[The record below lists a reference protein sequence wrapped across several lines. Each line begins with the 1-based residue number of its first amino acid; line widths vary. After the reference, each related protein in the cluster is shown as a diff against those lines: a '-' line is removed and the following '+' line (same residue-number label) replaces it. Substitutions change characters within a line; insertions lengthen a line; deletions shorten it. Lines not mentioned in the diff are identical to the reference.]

1 MNENRKDSMP
11 IADTNPPRIL
21 VLGSTGRT
29 GGAVATQIEAD
40 HHDVVVVRAARDQAT
55 VDQWRDQGLAAARL
69 DLDDART
76 FPAALDGIDRLFVM
90 TGYTVAMTH
99 QTKMIT
105 DAAADAGVGH
115 LVHLGIFGDGRSTE
129 PHFAWHELVERYI
142 EGSGIAWTHL
152 HPHMFMENLLTT
164 FPLRD
169 WRFTWPA
176 GDKPCGLIAGEDL
189 AAVAAKVLAEGPDAH
204 AGQGYW
210 LSTDVLDGKGIAG
223 ALTSALGRP
232 IAADIITPD
241 DLRAAIGPAS
251 CDRLRSWRPRTRSAP
266 SSGSSSSTTAAWTAP
281 STRPPPSKTCSAGC
295 PPTSRTGP
303 RCTAP
308 HCSPRTPPAPL
319 PDISGTR
326 RRPAETCTTH
336 LTPQGENAMD
346 LRLTDQVIVV
356 TGAASGIGQAT
367 ARLLSEEGAV
377 VVGVDRDPVD
387 AGPAPGLPPSKPTS
401 PTPPRPT
408 A

>member
-1 MNENRKDSMP
+1 MNENRKGSMP

-29 GGAVATQIEAD
+29 GGAVATQIEAG

-164 FPLRD
+164 FPLRN

-176 GDKPCGLIAGEDL
+176 GDKPCGLFWFTISRREQRESAQSGAAAGPRL
-189 AAVAAKVLAEGPDAH
+189 
-204 AGQGYW
+204 
-210 LSTDVLDGKGIAG
+210 
-223 ALTSALGRP
+223 LTSAEFILKR
-232 IAADIITPD
+232 IWAA
-241 DLRAAIGPAS
+241 S
-251 CDRLRSWRPRTRSAP
+251 NEQFHS
-266 SSGSSSSTTAAWTAP
+266 
-281 STRPPPSKTCSAGC
+281 
-295 PPTSRTGP
+295 
-303 RCTAP
+303 
-308 HCSPRTPPAPL
+308 
-319 PDISGTR
+319 
-326 RRPAETCTTH
+326 
-336 LTPQGENAMD
+336 
-346 LRLTDQVIVV
+346 LTD
-356 TGAASGIGQAT
+356 
-367 ARLLSEEGAV
+367 E
-377 VVGVDRDPVD
+377 
-387 AGPAPGLPPSKPTS
+387 
-401 PTPPRPT
+401 
-408 A
+408 

>member
-1 MNENRKDSMP
+1 MNENRKGSMP

-76 FPAALDGIDRLFVM
+76 FPAALDGIDRLFAM
-90 TGYTVAMTH
+90 TSYTVAMTH

-210 LSTDVLDGKGIAG
+210 LSTDVLDGKGIAD

-232 IAADIITPD
+232 IAVDIITPD
-241 DLRAAIGPAS
+241 DLRAAIGAGVLRPPAFMETTYALS
-251 CDRLRSWRPRTRSAP
+251 TLEWLQQLYDGRMDRTIYTTTTVEDLLGRLPTHLEDWAALHRAALLTSNTTSAP
-266 SSGSSSSTTAAWTAP
+266 A
-281 STRPPPSKTCSAGC
+281 
-295 PPTSRTGP
+295 
-303 RCTAP
+303 
-308 HCSPRTPPAPL
+308 
-319 PDISGTR
+319 
-326 RRPAETCTTH
+326 
-336 LTPQGENAMD
+336 
-346 LRLTDQVIVV
+346 
-356 TGAASGIGQAT
+356 
-367 ARLLSEEGAV
+367 
-377 VVGVDRDPVD
+377 
-387 AGPAPGLPPSKPTS
+387 
-401 PTPPRPT
+401 
-408 A
+408 

>member
-1 MNENRKDSMP
+1 MNENRKDIMP

-40 HHDVVVVRAARDQAT
+40 HHDVAVVRAARDQAT

-232 IAADIITPD
+232 ITADIITPD
-241 DLRAAIGPAS
+241 DLRAAIGAGVLRPPAFMETTYALS
-251 CDRLRSWRPRTRSAP
+251 TLEWLQQLYDGRMDRTIYTTTTVEDLLGRPPTHLEDWAALHRAALLTSNTTSAP
-266 SSGSSSSTTAAWTAP
+266 A
-281 STRPPPSKTCSAGC
+281 
-295 PPTSRTGP
+295 
-303 RCTAP
+303 
-308 HCSPRTPPAPL
+308 
-319 PDISGTR
+319 
-326 RRPAETCTTH
+326 
-336 LTPQGENAMD
+336 
-346 LRLTDQVIVV
+346 
-356 TGAASGIGQAT
+356 
-367 ARLLSEEGAV
+367 
-377 VVGVDRDPVD
+377 
-387 AGPAPGLPPSKPTS
+387 
-401 PTPPRPT
+401 
-408 A
+408 

>member
-1 MNENRKDSMP
+1 MNENRKDIMP

-21 VLGSTGRT
+21 VLGSTGRI

-76 FPAALDGIDRLFVM
+76 FPAALDGIDRLFVV

-189 AAVAAKVLAEGPDAH
+189 AAVAAKVLAEGPDV
-204 AGQGYW
+204 GD
-210 LSTDVLDGKGIAG
+210 DVD
-223 ALTSALGRP
+223 
-232 IAADIITPD
+232 
-241 DLRAAIGPAS
+241 
-251 CDRLRSWRPRTRSAP
+251 
-266 SSGSSSSTTAAWTAP
+266 
-281 STRPPPSKTCSAGC
+281 
-295 PPTSRTGP
+295 
-303 RCTAP
+303 
-308 HCSPRTPPAPL
+308 
-319 PDISGTR
+319 
-326 RRPAETCTTH
+326 
-336 LTPQGENAMD
+336 
-346 LRLTDQVIVV
+346 V
-356 TGAASGIGQAT
+356 
-367 ARLLSEEGAV
+367 
-377 VVGVDRDPVD
+377 
-387 AGPAPGLPPSKPTS
+387 PGLGLL
-401 PTPPRPT
+401 RHG
-408 A
+408 

>member
-1 MNENRKDSMP
+1 MNENRKGSMP

-76 FPAALDGIDRLFVM
+76 FPAALDGVDRLFVM

-115 LVHLGIFGDGRSTE
+115 LVHLGILGDGRSTE

-210 LSTDVLDGKGIAG
+210 LSTDVLDGKDIAG

-241 DLRAAIGPAS
+241 DLRAAIGAGVSAAACVHGDHVRAQHPRVAPAA
-251 CDRLRSWRPRTRSAP
+251 LRRPH
-266 SSGSSSSTTAAWTAP
+266 
-281 STRPPPSKTCSAGC
+281 
-295 PPTSRTGP
+295 GP
-303 RCTAP
+303 
-308 HCSPRTPPAPL
+308 HHL
-319 PDISGTR
+319 HDHHR
-326 RRPAETCTTH
+326 RRPARPAAHPPRGLGRVAPRRTAH
-336 LTPQGENAMD
+336 LEHHQRPC
-346 LRLTDQVIVV
+346 LT
-356 TGAASGIGQAT
+356 S
-367 ARLLSEEGAV
+367 
-377 VVGVDRDPVD
+377 
-387 AGPAPGLPPSKPTS
+387 PAPDADQLRPAPLTSLPKEK
-401 PTPPRPT
+401 TPWIY

>member
-1 MNENRKDSMP
+1 MP
-11 IADTNPPRIL
+11 IADTNAPRIL

-189 AAVAAKVLAEGPDAH
+189 AAVAAKVLAEGPGAH

-210 LSTDVLDGKGIAG
+210 LSTDVLDGKGIAD

-241 DLRAAIGPAS
+241 DLRASIGAGFLRPPAFMETTYALS
-251 CDRLRSWRPRTRSAP
+251 TLEWLQQLYDGRMDRTIYATTTVEDLLGRPPTHLEDWAALHRAALLTSNATSAP
-266 SSGSSSSTTAAWTAP
+266 A
-281 STRPPPSKTCSAGC
+281 
-295 PPTSRTGP
+295 
-303 RCTAP
+303 
-308 HCSPRTPPAPL
+308 
-319 PDISGTR
+319 
-326 RRPAETCTTH
+326 
-336 LTPQGENAMD
+336 
-346 LRLTDQVIVV
+346 
-356 TGAASGIGQAT
+356 
-367 ARLLSEEGAV
+367 
-377 VVGVDRDPVD
+377 
-387 AGPAPGLPPSKPTS
+387 
-401 PTPPRPT
+401 
-408 A
+408 